1 MDHLDSSD
9 GSTRWPASP
18 SRCGWPCPGASPTAS
33 RAWGATKRPPRS
45 ASRKLAAY
53 HLDKLA
59 DAGLLDVRFERR
71 SGRSGPGAGRT
82 AMLYRRSA
90 RPLEVAPPARNYQL
104 IAELLAD
111 AVQADP
117 SVAAGAALKRAAR
130 VAGAENAIHADED
143 HSRPQDAAACTRCWA
158 RHGYEPYDDEG
169 VTRLRNCP
177 FEQLAQTHR
186 ELVCRANLAFVE
198 GLLQDSGPGA
208 CARCS
213 TLAPD
218 AAGSP
223 SPRTGASITTAV
235 FLT

>member
-1 MDHLDSSD
+1 MDQLELERRLDAL
-9 GSTRWPASP
+9 ASLAGP
-18 SRCGWPCPGASPTAS
+18 MRLALYRCVAGCEQGMGRDEAAAAVGIS
-33 RAWGATKRPPRS
+33 RA
-45 ASRKLAAY
+45 LAAY

-82 AMLYRRSA
+82 AKLYRRSA
-90 RPLEVAPPARNYQL
+90 RPLEVALPARNYWL

-117 SVAAGAALKRAAR
+117 SGAAGAALERAAR
-130 VAGAENAIHADED
+130 SVGAENAIHADED
-143 HSRPQDAAACTRCWA
+143 HSRPQDAAAGVHAVLA

-198 GLLQDSGPGA
+198 GLIQGLRARGLRAVLDPRPG
-208 CARCS
+208 RCCVALS
-213 TLAPD
+213 
-218 AAGSP
+218 
-223 SPRTGASITTAV
+223 
-235 FLT
+235 

>member
-1 MDHLDSSD
+1 MDRLDLERRLD
-9 GSTRWPASP
+9 ALASLAEP
-18 SRCGWPCPGASPTAS
+18 VRLALYRCVADREQGMGRDEAAAAVGIS
-33 RAWGATKRPPRS
+33 RA
-45 ASRKLAAY
+45 LAAY
-53 HLDKLA
+53 HLDTLA

-82 AMLYRRSA
+82 AKLYRRSA
-90 RPLEVAPPARNYQL
+90 RPLEVALPARNYRL

-117 SVAAGAALKRAAR
+117 SGAAGAALERAAR
-130 VAGAENAIHADED
+130 SVGAENAIHADED
-143 HSRPQDAAACTRCWA
+143 HSRPRDAARVHAVLA

-198 GLLQDSGPGA
+198 GLIQGLRARGLRAVLDPRPG
-208 CARCS
+208 RCCVALS
-213 TLAPD
+213 
-218 AAGSP
+218 
-223 SPRTGASITTAV
+223 
-235 FLT
+235 

>member
-1 MDHLDSSD
+1 MDRLDLERRLD
-9 GSTRWPASP
+9 ALASLAEP
-18 SRCGWPCPGASPTAS
+18 VRLALYRCVAGREQGVGRDEAAAVVGIS
-33 RAWGATKRPPRS
+33 RA
-45 ASRKLAAY
+45 LAAY

-82 AMLYRRSA
+82 AKLYRRSA
-90 RPLEVAPPARNYQL
+90 RPLEVALPARNYRL

-117 SVAAGAALKRAAR
+117 SGAARAALERAAR
-130 VAGAENAIHADED
+130 SVGAENAIHADED
-143 HSRPQDAAACTRCWA
+143 HSRPRDAGVHAVLA

-198 GLLQDSGPGA
+198 GLVQGLRARGLRAVLDPRPG
-208 CARCS
+208 RCCVALS
-213 TLAPD
+213 
-218 AAGSP
+218 
-223 SPRTGASITTAV
+223 
-235 FLT
+235 